1 MGQAKIR
8 HIAIC
13 SKDTR
18 ALADFYIKTFGMV
31 EVMSQEPRDG
41 GPATDQRAIYVSD
54 GYINLACLPA
64 RDKPEGIDHFGFQ
77 VDDAEEVAR
86 RGKGAGAQTG
96 IAPRPRDG
104 RYAEFR
110 IHDPTGTGVDLAT
123 AGWATEPETAE
134 AVAARVND
142 R

>member
-1 MGQAKIR
+1 MGQPKIR

-18 ALADFYIKTFGMV
+18 QLADFYKTTFDMT
-31 EVMSQEPRDG
+31 EVMSQEPVDDLG
-41 GPATDQRAIYVSD
+41 ATDQRAIYLSD
-54 GYINLACLPA
+54 GYINLAILPA
-64 RDKPEGIDHFGFQ
+64 RQGAEGINHFGFQ
-77 VDDAEEVAR
+77 VDDAEAISR
-86 RGKGAGAQTG
+86 RGKESGAQTG

-110 IHDPTGTGVDLAT
+110 IHDPVGTGIDLAK
-123 AGWATEPETAE
+123 AGWATEPEAAE
-134 AVAARVND
+134 AVAARVG

>member
-13 SKDTR
+13 TDDTVKLSSFYKD
-18 ALADFYIKTFGMV
+18 TFGMT
-31 EVMSQEPRDG
+31 EVMAREPG
-41 GPATDQRAIYVSD
+41 NPEKAVYLSD
-54 GYINLACLPA
+54 GYINLAILPT
-64 RDKPEGIDHFGFQ
+64 RESGRVGIDHFGFQ
-77 VDDAEEVAR
+77 VENVEETGRV
-86 RGKGAGAQTG
+86 GKDSGAQTG

-110 IHDPTGTGVDLAT
+110 IHDPVGTGIDLAQ
-123 AGWATEPETAE
+123 AGWATAPEPAE
-134 AVAARVND
+134 VVAGRVND